1 MIPLSTFD
9 AAEYLDNDEVMAEYL
24 TAAMKDPNPDVFLA
38 ALSDV
43 ARARGIAQLA
53 KDTGLGR
60 ESLYKTLAPGAKPRF
75 ETIVKI
81 TRALGL
87 PLAVQ
92 RAGMARRPHGSHT
105 SLPRKNGAHRM
116 NTEIICMPP
125 LSVTLVWNGERLN
138 NISLDFAPEGAAP
151 TPEEELS
158 PRGRAFAR
166 GLADYLEGRAAD
178 FGLDLD
184 RDIPLDD
191 VSDFSREVLRTL
203 FRSVRF
209 GHTTSYGELA
219 AMSGRPHAARAVGRA
234 MASNRWP
241 LFIPCHRV
249 LSASGGLTGFTGAGL
264 PMKRLLLGIEGASYR
279 DEQSGRHS

>member
-1 MIPLSTFD
+1 
-9 AAEYLDNDEVMAEYL
+9 
-24 TAAMKDPNPDVFLA
+24 
-38 ALSDV
+38 
-43 ARARGIAQLA
+43 
-53 KDTGLGR
+53 
-60 ESLYKTLAPGAKPRF
+60 
-75 ETIVKI
+75 
-81 TRALGL
+81 
-87 PLAVQ
+87 
-92 RAGMARRPHGSHT
+92 
-105 SLPRKNGAHRM
+105 
-116 NTEIICMPP
+116 MPP